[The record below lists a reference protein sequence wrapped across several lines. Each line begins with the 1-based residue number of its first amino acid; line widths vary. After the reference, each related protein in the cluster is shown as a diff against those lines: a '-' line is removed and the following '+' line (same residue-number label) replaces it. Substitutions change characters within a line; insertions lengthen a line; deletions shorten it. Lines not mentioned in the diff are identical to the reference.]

1 MAFCTSCGSPLAEGA
16 AFCSSCGQRQNAST
30 AAPAYQP
37 PIGDSFYEE
46 ATGILSENEGASF
59 TDLGNNTMGTG
70 KTEPAVATEPAY
82 QPPVY
87 EQPTYQAP
95 TYEQPAH
102 QTPVYQPPV
111 YEQPAHQT
119 PVYEQPAHQT
129 PVYQPP
135 VYEQPAYQQPAYSQ
149 YQAPAAPVSKGKSIT
164 AMVLG
169 IVALVFCIVDLILSI
184 GGLAVMGYRG
194 AEEYGI
200 MAMIYAIITLGCA
213 VPGMILGGSTSS
225 STPGKLGKIFGIIGI
240 IMGGIAFFVAF
251 LCMVV

>member
-95 TYEQPAH
+95 T
-102 QTPVYQPPV
+102 
-111 YEQPAHQT
+111 
-119 PVYEQPAHQT
+119 YEQPAHQT